1 MTEPSPRALRIGRN
15 EARFRDI
22 NDRLEQGLR
31 QVAEGP
37 EVLEFVCECGDR
49 NCEAHVHL
57 TLAEYEDVRRDSRHF
72 AVVPGHVARDTER
85 MIAGNDR
92 YEVVEKFGSAVG
104 LADAADQR
112 APGRAGQR
120 DDEAEE

>member
-1 MTEPSPRALRIGRN
+1 MGSPRCAGATWNSASGTWLTRSRAAWAGRPRRWSR
-15 EARFRDI
+15 RFSAAPWSFR
-22 NDRLEQGLR
+22 
-31 QVAEGP
+31 
-37 EVLEFVCECGDR
+37 
-49 NCEAHVHL
+49 
-57 TLAEYEDVRRDSRHF
+57 
-72 AVVPGHVARDTER
+72 VVSPGNVARDTER
-85 MIAGNDR
+85 VIAGNDR